1 MTFSKHIKSERRAL
15 KELWQEHRTY
25 VIYMSLFFVFQ
36 AAYPYIPTYFS
47 AEIIN
52 NLYEGAPLSQI
63 ITNVILAVG
72 LTFLCHG
79 IVRFAQPRLSV
90 AHNNTFKK
98 EDWLF
103 SKKAMEMEYSSI
115 ENSNVALLRSRVRQ
129 ESRTG
134 FNLWYLLKTVRNN
147 VENVTRIVCSL
158 ALSITFFISSE
169 IPAFGKLGLVG
180 LLAISIVVDVL
191 CTAKS
196 QKITNKYWDE
206 CSTLNMMCDK
216 YEELVSDYSYSKD
229 TRLYSMEAGVLS
241 RIKAIDDVENK
252 KSLKNSF
259 KWMFVNIPRVLVA
272 DVLKFSAYLLLIW
285 CSVQGSL
292 SVGDITKYVVC
303 IVGLMGAISQI
314 VRNTQ
319 LSFLNHTY
327 LERYFSYFDIPN
339 NMYQGSLTVEK
350 RMDNEYYVEFRNV
363 SFKYPNTETYALK
376 NVNVKFKIGEKLA
389 VVGMNGSGK
398 TTFIKLLCR
407 LYDPTEGEILL
418 NGVNIK
424 KYDYDEYMQIF
435 SVVFQDFRLFA
446 FSLGQNVACASTYDT
461 KRVEECLKHAG
472 FEDRYKSLPN
482 GAETYLYKHF
492 DNTGVEISGGEAQ
505 KIALARALYKD
516 SPFIILDEPTSA
528 LDPVSEYEI
537 YSSFNSITGDK
548 TAIYISHRLASCR
561 FCDNIVVFDNGNI
574 IQHGSHEK
582 LLSNENGKYYELWN
596 AQAQYYTESK

>member
-1 MTFSKHIKSERRAL
+1 MTFKEHIKMERRAL
-15 KELWQEHRTY
+15 KELWQHHRTY
-25 VIYMSLFFVFQ
+25 VICMCLFFVFQ

-52 NLYEGAPLSQI
+52 NLYEGAPLSTI
-63 ITNVILAVG
+63 ITNVVLAVG

-79 IVRFAQPRLSV
+79 IVRFVQPRLSV
-90 AHNNTFKK
+90 AHGNTFKT
-98 EDWLF
+98 EDWLY

-115 ENSNVALLRSRVRQ
+115 ESPDVALLRSRVRQ
-129 ESRTG
+129 ESHTG
-134 FNLWYLLKTVRNN
+134 FNLWNLLRSVRSY
-147 VENVTRIVCSL
+147 VENITRIICSL
-158 ALSITFFISSE
+158 ALSISFFTSSGV
-169 IPAFGKLGLVG
+169 PLFGKLGIVGFLV
-180 LLAISIVVDVL
+180 ISIIVDAF
-191 CTAKS
+191 CTAKN
-196 QKITNKYWDE
+196 QEITNKFWDD
-206 CSTLNMMCDK
+206 SSVVNMMSDK
-216 YEELVSDYSYSKD
+216 YEDLINNYSYAKD
-229 TRLYSMEAGVLS
+229 TRLYSMESGILS
-241 RIKAIDDVENK
+241 RIKEFDTVENK
-252 KSLKNSF
+252 REFKRSLKC
-259 KWMFVNIPRVLVA
+259 MLVNIPRVLVA
-272 DVLKFSAYLLLIW
+272 DILKFCAYMLLIW
-285 CSVQGSL
+285 CSIQGAM

-303 IVGLMGAISQI
+303 IVGLIGAVSGLVKYIH
-314 VRNTQ
+314 

-363 SFKYPNTETYALK
+363 SFKYPNTDTYALK

-435 SVVFQDFRLFA
+435 SVVFQDFKLFA
-446 FSLGQNVACASTYDT
+446 FTLGQNVACAPTYDP
-461 KRVEECLKHAG
+461 KKVEECLKNAG
-472 FEDRYKSLPN
+472 FEDRYKSLPD
-482 GAETYLYKHF
+482 GAETYLYKRF
-492 DNTGVEISGGEAQ
+492 DKSGIEISGGEAQ

-537 YSSFNSITGDK
+537 YSSFNTITGDK

-561 FCDNIVVFDNGNI
+561 FCDNIVVFDNGSI
-574 IQHGSHEK
+574 IQHGSHES
-582 LLSNENGKYYELWN
+582 LLSNKNGKYHELWT
-596 AQAQYYTESK
+596 AQAQYYTK